1 MSLLID
7 DMVAKMVA
15 AIQGKE
21 DAWDSPEPFDLG
33 LPLDPVSRITADPL
47 VTNDTTSRLR
57 PSQME
62 QGDSDPLVMDFSTQ
76 KSTTKTR
83 DEYQDIGAPAVGVT
97 EAENKNTQGNFNA
110 DRWMKKYQNGQIPI
124 SALTPIE
131 KGSHFMR
138 KDAANAWKA
147 MNRAAKRDG
156 VQLVLTDSYRTYD
169 SQVDLKKRKPTLAAT
184 PGTSNHGW
192 GIANDVNVN
201 DPKVHEWLKQNGAKF
216 GYQQPMDYEPWHWE
230 YHGGF
235 KPTKKS
241 PRPQN
246 RQRPQVKGDPLNRVT
261 STDSL
266 IFAPTV
272 FGNVIREVT
281 QVPQNP
287 QELKDR
293 ESKAN
298 LGFVPKR
305 YREMFRAAAEKYGIP
320 AGLLASMAQ
329 SESGFDPEVIKGNRT
344 SSAGAV
350 GMMQV
355 MPLHQ
360 ETYGSKFMRNVREN
374 IMVGAAIFSSY
385 LNAAKQHPL
394 SDQYGTL
401 KLGLAMYNAGVNAD
415 DDLLISRISAYSNP
429 ILERWRG

>member
-1 MSLLID
+1 MELLID
-7 DMVAKMVA
+7 DMIAKMVA

-21 DAWDSPEPFDLG
+21 DAYDSPEPFELDL
-33 LPLDPVSRITADPL
+33 PVDPVARITAQRHEA
-47 VTNDTTSRLR
+47 DTGISALR
-57 PSQME
+57 PE
-62 QGDSDPLVMDFSTQ
+62 VTLEGDPLVMDFSTQ

-110 DRWMKKYQNGQIPI
+110 DRWMKKYSNGQIPL

-131 KGSHFMR
+131 GKTHFMR
-138 KDAANAWKA
+138 KDAARAWKA
-147 MNRAAKRDG
+147 MNRAAKKDG
-156 VQLVLTDSYRTYD
+156 IDLTLTDSYRTYAA
-169 SQVDLKKRKPTLAAT
+169 QVDLKKRKPTLAAT

-201 DPKVHEWLKQNGAKF
+201 DPKVYEWLKKNGARF

-235 KPTKKS
+235 NPTNKPS
-241 PRPQN
+241 RPRSNRPRPQV
-246 RQRPQVKGDPLNRVT
+246 QDDPLNRVT

-272 FGNVIREVT
+272 FGNIVREVS
-281 QVPQNP
+281 QPPQTP
-287 QELKDR
+287 QELKER
-293 ESKAN
+293 EKRAG
-298 LGFVPKR
+298 LGFAPKK
-305 YREMFRAAAEKYGIP
+305 YRSFFVEAGEKYGVPP
-320 AGLLASMAQ
+320 ALLASMAYT
-329 SESGFDPEVIKGNRT
+329 ETGGFAEDVIHFKRD
-344 SSAGAV
+344 SSAGAK

-355 MPLHQ
+355 MPLH
-360 ETYGSKFMRNVREN
+360 EATYGSKFMRNVKEN
-374 IMVGAAIFSSY
+374 IMVGAAIFASY
-385 LNAAKQHPL
+385 LNAAKQHHL
-394 SDQYGTL
+394 SDRYGTL

-415 DDLLISRISAYSNP
+415 DDLLISRISAYSIP